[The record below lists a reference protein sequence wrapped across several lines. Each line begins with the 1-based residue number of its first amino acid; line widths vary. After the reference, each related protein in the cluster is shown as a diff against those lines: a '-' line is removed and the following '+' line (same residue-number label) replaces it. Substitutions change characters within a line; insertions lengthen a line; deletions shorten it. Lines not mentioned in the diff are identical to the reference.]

1 MGCGRMVYWERM
13 DCKPPPHFLP
23 HPKAFTRVNQ
33 TNHSPPQVL
42 LLPTMFQHI
51 NEKVFYIFGAVN
63 FLTIPIVWAF
73 YPESNQR
80 TLEEMDLLFAT
91 NSWWNWDAES
101 TFARLRE
108 ENPELVQAARRT
120 GSVGV
125 GDPEIGG
132 GGRVLGG
139 RVWWWG

>member
-1 MGCGRMVYWERM
+1 
-13 DCKPPPHFLP
+13 
-23 HPKAFTRVNQ
+23 
-33 TNHSPPQVL
+33 
-42 LLPTMFQHI
+42 MFKRI

-108 ENPELVQAARRT
+108 ENPELVQAAKRT
-120 GSVGV
+120 GSVVDPETGVRRKSVRGPSLVPGMRDAPGNGNGNGSETGSEEKPGV
-125 GDPEIGG
+125 GDLKG
-132 GGRVLGG
+132 
-139 RVWWWG
+139 